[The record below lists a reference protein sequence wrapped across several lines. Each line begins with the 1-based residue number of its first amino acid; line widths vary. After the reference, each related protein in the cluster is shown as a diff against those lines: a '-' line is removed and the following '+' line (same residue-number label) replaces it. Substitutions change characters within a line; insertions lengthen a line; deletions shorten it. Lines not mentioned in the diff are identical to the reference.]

1 MHRHHPPLVYGR
13 SVTDCEPE
21 LSTGIAVVKVE
32 RSSSG
37 SGSGGNGSGGESV
50 YIAATYEQPH
60 TSAQAVPR
68 LQDFAQRFLAA
79 DG

>member
-1 MHRHHPPLVYGR
+1 MA
-13 SVTDCEPE
+13 DCEPE
-21 LSTGIAVVKVE
+21 MSTGIAVVKVE
-32 RSSSG
+32 RSSS
-37 SGSGGNGSGGESV
+37 SSGNGGGGAA

-68 LQDFAQRFLAA
+68 LQEFAQRFLAA

>member
-1 MHRHHPPLVYGR
+1 MA
-13 SVTDCEPE
+13 DCEPE
-21 LSTGIAVVKVE
+21 MSTGIAVVKVE
-32 RSSSG
+32 CSSSSSG
-37 SGSGGNGSGGESV
+37 TDGGGAA

-68 LQDFAQRFLAA
+68 LQEFAQRFLAA